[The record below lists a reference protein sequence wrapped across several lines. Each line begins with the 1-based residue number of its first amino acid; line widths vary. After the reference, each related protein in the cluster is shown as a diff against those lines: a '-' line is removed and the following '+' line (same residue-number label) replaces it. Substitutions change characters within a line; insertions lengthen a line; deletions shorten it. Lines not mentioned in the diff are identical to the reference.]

1 MRKALYKRGA
11 RLCLI
16 LLVIAVVLWP
26 VVASLDDPRGAFFTF
41 VLGPFNDM
49 RHFGNVLEA
58 TTPLLFTGLA
68 VVIMFKAGAFN
79 LGAEGAFFLGG
90 VVATAVLLKLPLA
103 GPLLPVVAIVAG
115 GVIGA
120 SVCVVPA
127 WLKASVGASEL
138 VCSLMLN
145 YAALFIGL
153 YIVNYHLRDPNAG
166 AMLSYR
172 IPVDGKLPR
181 ILAGTRVHLGLVIG
195 LLGCALGAVYLYKTR
210 WGYESRLVGS
220 NPLFA
225 RHVGVRTVL
234 VGLIAPC
241 VGGFIAAVGGAVE
254 IEGMYSR
261 FSWTDLPGLGWNG
274 LVVAI
279 LANNNPAFV
288 PVAAV
293 FLAYLEVGGDLLA
306 QNFAVPAEVVGVIKA
321 LIILFSTMSIA
332 VGNPRIKQLLVRVMP
347 GARKLNT
354 EVEP

>member
-1 MRKALYKRGA
+1 MRKDILRRGA

-16 LLVIAVVLWP
+16 LAVIVVVLLP
-26 VVASLDDPRGAFFTF
+26 VVASLDDPRAAIATF
-41 VLGPFNDM
+41 VFGPFDDV

-58 TTPLLFTGLA
+58 MTPLLFTGLA
-68 VVIMFKAGAFN
+68 VVVMFKAGAFN

-90 VVATAVLLKLPLA
+90 VAATWVLLKVPMSAPFLPF
-103 GPLLPVVAIVAG
+103 VAIIVG
-115 GVIGA
+115 GVVGS

-166 AMLSYR
+166 AMLSFR
-172 IPVDGKLPR
+172 IPVEGKLPR
-181 ILAGTRVHLGLVIG
+181 ILEGTRVHLGFMIG
-195 LLGCALGAVYLYKTR
+195 LFCCALSAVYLYKTR
-210 WGYESRLVGS
+210 WGYEVRLVGS
-220 NPLFA
+220 SPLFA
-225 RHVGVRTVL
+225 RHVGVRTVM

-241 VGGFIAAVGGAVE
+241 LGGFIAAAGGAIE
-254 IEGMYSR
+254 IEGMY
-261 FSWTDLPGLGWNG
+261 SWTDLPGLGWNG

-279 LANNNPAFV
+279 LANNNPVFV
-288 PVAAV
+288 PVAAI

-321 LIILFSTMSIA
+321 LVILFSTVSITA
-332 VGNPRIKQLLVRVMP
+332 RNPRVKRMLVRALR

-354 EVEP
+354 EV

>member
-1 MRKALYKRGA
+1 MHKDILRRGA

-16 LLVIAVVLWP
+16 LAVIVVVLLP
-26 VVASLDDPRGAFFTF
+26 VVASLGDPRAAFVTF
-41 VLGPFNDM
+41 VFGPINDM

-58 TTPLLFTGLA
+58 MTPLLFTGLA
-68 VVIMFKAGAFN
+68 VVMMFKAGASN

-90 VVATAVLLKLPLA
+90 VAATWVLLKVPMSAPFLPI
-103 GPLLPVVAIVAG
+103 VAIAVG
-115 GVIGA
+115 GVVGA

-153 YIVNYHLRDPNAG
+153 YVVNYHLRDPNAG
-166 AMLSYR
+166 AMLSFR

-181 ILAGTRVHLGLVIG
+181 ILEGTRVHLGFVIG
-195 LLGCALGAVYLYKTR
+195 LLCCALSAVYLYNTR
-210 WGYESRLVGS
+210 WGYEVRLVGS
-220 NPLFA
+220 SPLFA
-225 RHVGVRTVL
+225 RHVGVRTVM

-241 VGGFIAAVGGAVE
+241 IGGFIAAAGGAIE

-279 LANNNPAFV
+279 LANNNPVFV
-288 PVAAV
+288 PVAAI

-321 LIILFSTMSIA
+321 LVILFSTVSITA
-332 VGNPRIKQLLVRVMP
+332 RSPRVKRMLVRALR

-354 EVEP
+354 EV

>member
-1 MRKALYKRGA
+1 MFSFAATVISVIVVRSGALEIVPALSTFAGA
-11 RLCLI
+11 L
-16 LLVIAVVLWP
+16 
-26 VVASLDDPRGAFFTF
+26 
-41 VLGPFNDM
+41 M
-49 RHFGNVLEA
+49 
-58 TTPLLFTGLA
+58 LA
-68 VVIMFKAGAFN
+68 VVAILLALCALVVIWFEGVAGA
-79 LGAEGAFFLGG
+79 
-90 VVATAVLLKLPLA
+90 KQ
-103 GPLLPVVAIVAG
+103 AI
-115 GVIGA
+115 
-120 SVCVVPA
+120 
-127 WLKASVGASEL
+127 
-138 VCSLMLN
+138 
-145 YAALFIGL
+145 AALFIGL

-172 IPVDGKLPR
+172 IPLDGKLPR

-241 VGGFIAAVGGAVE
+241 VGGFIAAAGGAVE

-306 QNFAVPAEVVGVIKA
+306 QNFAVPAEAVGVIKA